1 MYTFFIQWIN
11 TYMHLFR
18 TSKAYR
24 TLIFELV
31 KTGIQTDT
39 LNFQFFFFDESI
51 FNFESTDKNPKFQW
65 K

>member
-1 MYTFFIQWIN
+1 
-11 TYMHLFR
+11 MHLFR

-51 FNFESTDKNPKFQW
+51 FNFESTDKYLKFQW

>member
-1 MYTFFIQWIN
+1 
-11 TYMHLFR
+11 MHLFR

-39 LNFQFFFFDESI
+39 LNFQIFFFFDESI
-51 FNFESTDKNPKFQW
+51 FNFESTDKNLKFQW